1 MAQAVQIILTDDI
14 DGGEA
19 TETVTFAIDGHAY
32 EIDLNETNAAALRET
47 LTPYRKAGRKANR
60 ATSRRKTG
68 TAQQRNSETPRIR
81 AWAQENGY
89 EVGPRGRIHQHIIDA
104 YHQATGTTGN

>member
-1 MAQAVQIILTDDI
+1 MAQTVQIIMTDDI

-32 EIDLNETNAAALRET
+32 EIDLNESNATTLREA
-47 LTPYRKAGRKANR
+47 LAPFRKAGRKAS
-60 ATSRRKTG
+60 TSTRRRKTG
-68 TAQQRNSETPRIR
+68 TTQQRNTETPKIR

>member
-1 MAQAVQIILTDDI
+1 MAQTVQIIMTDDI

-19 TETVTFAIDGHAY
+19 TETVTFAIDGHGY
-32 EIDLNETNAAALRET
+32 EIDLNEDNAAALREM
-47 LTPYRKAGRKANR
+47 LAPYRKAGRKAPR
-60 ATSRRKTG
+60 ASGWRRTG
-68 TAQQRNSETPRIR
+68 TTQQRNSETPKIR

-104 YHQATGTTGN
+104 YHQATGASAN